1 MRHLCALALVAGCG
15 GKAAAPAAAP
25 SAAEQPDFDP
35 APVLIPGTLE
45 PDRAPDGNS
54 VFLEA
59 PRGLIL
65 VDTGR
70 HPAHQE
76 KLLAHARAAGKPI
89 VAIVNTH
96 WHLDHSG
103 GNAEIRAAYPEAEIV
118 TTTAID
124 GALVDFFP
132 KGRQRT
138 DEFLA
143 SGKATEQQREDITL
157 DRGAQDAP
165 DSLRP
170 TRPVTES
177 EKIDVGGRTLDVRV
191 APYAATEAD
200 VWIVEDATKTVI
212 AGDLVVPIVPFFD
225 TACAKGWQRALGEIA
240 AVPFEVLIPGH
251 GDPMTHGEFDRW
263 RNAFDNLVAC
273 AASTADAA
281 ECVSGW
287 QRDAAEFIHD
297 GREAEVDE
305 AVRYYIDAELRD
317 AEAQRAQCG
326 GGGGQT

>member
-15 GKAAAPAAAP
+15 GHPPASAPA
-25 SAAEQPDFDP
+25 EKPDFDP

-76 KLLAHARAAGKPI
+76 KLLTHARAAGKPI

-103 GNAEIRAAYPEAEIV
+103 GNAEIRAVYPEAEIV
-118 TTTAID
+118 TTTAIE
-124 GALVDFFP
+124 GALVDFLA
-132 KGRQRT
+132 KGKKRRE
-138 DEFLA
+138 EFLA
-143 SGKATEQQREDITL
+143 SGKATPQQIEDMSL
-157 DRGAQDAP
+157 DGAAVDAP
-165 DSLRP
+165 DMLRP
-170 TRPVTES
+170 TRPVTVS
-177 EKIDVGGRTLDVRV
+177 GTIDLGGRSLDMRV
-191 APYAATEAD
+191 AAHAATAAD
-200 VWIVEDATKTVI
+200 VWIVEETTRTVI

-225 TACAKGWQRALGEIA
+225 TGCAKGWQQALGEIA
-240 AVPFEVLIPGH
+240 AVPFERLIPGH
-251 GDPMTHGEFDRW
+251 GDPMTHAEFDRW
-263 RNAFDNLVAC
+263 RKAFDGLVGC
-273 AASTADAA
+273 AASSADVA

-287 QRDAAEFIHD
+287 RRDAAAFIPD

-305 AVRYYIDAELRD
+305 AVKYYVDMELRNAD
-317 AEAQRAQCG
+317 AQREAC
-326 GGGGQT
+326 GGQT